1 MISWIKNIIKFKSRQ
16 KSDFEIAFSS
26 LKDFAKMNVKGAKR
40 TYELLKELDEFSSK
54 DYAEELINE
63 LKKINYASNTNSV
76 FYFYFPIVS
85 HILHF
90 KPEYEKDILGIIVGP
105 NFANGD
111 TELDE
116 MIKVIQGAMKYK
128 QKENPKFLTKQGQN
142 WVVNKLPELR
152 NEVQREIQKCLNEL
166 NM

>member
-1 MISWIKNIIKFKSRQ
+1 MFNWIKNILKFESSQ

-26 LKDFAKMNVKGAKR
+26 LADFAKMNINGAKR

-54 DYAEELINE
+54 DFVEELIIE
-63 LKKINYASNTNSV
+63 LKKIKYASNTNSV

-90 KPEYEKDILGIIVGP
+90 KPEFEKDILGIIIGP

-111 TELDE
+111 TELDG
-116 MIKVIQGAMKYK
+116 MIEVIQGAMKYK
-128 QKENPKFLTKQGQN
+128 QKENPKYITKQGQN
-142 WVVNKLPELR
+142 WVINKLPELR
-152 NEVQREIQKCLNEL
+152 NEVQREIQKCWDEL
-166 NM
+166 NN